1 MITAAHPSL
10 LLAATIA
17 LAAILAAISI
27 ADFRRQIIPDGLN
40 LTLAAIGLGYQGAAG
55 ADGLPPHLLFAA
67 VTFAAAWL
75 LRRGHFLMTGRI
87 GLGLGDVKMLAAA
100 ACWIDPLLLP
110 VLLFIASATALLFV
124 GGQVV
129 ATGPAAARARIAFGP
144 FIAIGLGSSWVL
156 EQYAGLNMG
165 LL

>member
-1 MITAAHPSL
+1 MVTHPSL
-10 LLAATIA
+10 VLAATIA
-17 LAAILAAISI
+17 LAVVLGAISI

-40 LTLAAIGLGYQGAAG
+40 LALAGIGLSYQLAAD
-55 ADGLPPHLLFAA
+55 ADAMPQRLLFAA
-67 VTFAAAWL
+67 ATFAAAWL

-100 ACWIDPLLLP
+100 SCWISPLLLP
-110 VLLFIASATALLFV
+110 VLLFIASASALLFV

-129 ATGPAAARARIAFGP
+129 ATGPAAARARVAFGP
-144 FIAIGLGSSWVL
+144 FIAIGLGASWAL
-156 EQYAGLNMG
+156 EQFAGLDMG

>member
-1 MITAAHPSL
+1 MITAAHPFL
-10 LLAATIA
+10 LLTATFA

-27 ADFRRQIIPDGLN
+27 ADFRRQIIPDALN
-40 LTLAAIGLGYQGAAG
+40 LTLAAIGLGYQLA
-55 ADGLPPHLLFAA
+55 ADGLPLHLVFAA
-67 VTFAAAWL
+67 ATFAAAWL

-129 ATGPAAARARIAFGP
+129 ASGPAAARARIAFGP
-144 FIAIGLGSSWVL
+144 FITIGLGSCWVL
-156 EQYAGLNMG
+156 EQFAGLNMG

>member
-17 LAAILAAISI
+17 LAAVLAAISI
-27 ADFRRQIIPDGLN
+27 VDFRRQIIPDGLN

-55 ADGLPPHLLFAA
+55 AGGLPLHLLFAA
-67 VTFAAAWL
+67 ATFAAAWL
-75 LRRGHFLMTGRI
+75 LRRGHFLITGRI

-100 ACWIDPLLLP
+100 GCWIDPLLLP

-156 EQYAGLNMG
+156 EQFAGLNMG

>member
-1 MITAAHPSL
+1 LIAAAHPSL

-27 ADFRRQIIPDGLN
+27 ADFRRQIIPDRLN
-40 LTLAAIGLGYQGAAG
+40 LALAAIGLGYQGAAG
-55 ADGLPPHLLFAA
+55 ADGLPLHLLFAA
-67 VTFAAAWL
+67 ATFAAAWL

-156 EQYAGLNMG
+156 EQFAGLNMG

>member
-1 MITAAHPSL
+1 MIAAAHPSL
-10 LLAATIA
+10 LLAATIG
-17 LAAILAAISI
+17 LAAVLVAISV

-55 ADGLPPHLLFAA
+55 ADGLPLHLLFAA
-67 VTFAAAWL
+67 ATFAAAWL
-75 LRRGHFLMTGRI
+75 LRRGHFLITGRV

-156 EQYAGLNMG
+156 EQFAGLNMG